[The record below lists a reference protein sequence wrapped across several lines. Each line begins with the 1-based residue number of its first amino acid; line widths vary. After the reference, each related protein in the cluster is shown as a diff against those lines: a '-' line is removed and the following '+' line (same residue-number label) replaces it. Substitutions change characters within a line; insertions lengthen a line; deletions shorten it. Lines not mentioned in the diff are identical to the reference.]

1 MPGFD
6 RTGPAGAGPGTGWK
20 QGRCF
25 GFGTRGAG
33 RSRTGGFW
41 RRFGPGPCRRF
52 GGFGA
57 GFGWGRR
64 GNVPAGQD
72 RDALLEEKSWL
83 EEKLRAIEDRL
94 SSIRS

>member
-6 RTGPAGAGPGTGWK
+6 RTGPAGAGPGTGWR

-33 RSRTGGFW
+33 RARGGFW
-41 RRFGPGPCRRF
+41 RRQ
-52 GGFGA
+52 GA
-57 GFGWGRR
+57 GFCRRLAGFGGGLGWGRR
-64 GNVPAGQD
+64 GGLQPGQEK
-72 RDALLEEKSWL
+72 DALLQEKSWL

-94 SSIRS
+94 SSLRS

>member
-1 MPGFD
+1 MPGLD
-6 RTGPAGAGPGTGWK
+6 RTGPLGAGPGTGWR

-33 RSRTGGFW
+33 RSRGGFW
-41 RRFGPGPCRRF
+41 GRARGAFCRRTGRF
-52 GGFGA
+52 GG

-64 GNVPAGQD
+64 GAAPSGQEK
-72 RDALLEEKSWL
+72 DALLEEKSWL

-94 SSIRS
+94 SALRS